1 MKILA
6 IETSCDETGVAIIEA
21 SDAKTAPNFKIL
33 ANIVASQIAVHAPW
47 GGVVPNLAKR
57 EHERNLVP
65 VLLEAL
71 ERAEIKNKELGI
83 TGMLGGEKRKAK
95 SEKQQLKIKKIL
107 EREQELQKEF
117 FEKILPLAAPEGI
130 DAIAV
135 THGPGLEPALWVG
148 VNFARALATLWN
160 KPLVPVNHMEG
171 HIFSFLLSLK
181 TKNLKLKTFF
191 PAIALLISG
200 GHTELVLV
208 KGPTQYKYL
217 GGTRDDAVGE
227 AFDKVAKLL
236 GLGYPGGPLVSKL
249 AASATPTKGSPRGI
263 IFPRP
268 MLHSPDLDFSFSGLK
283 TSVLYKVRELKN
295 LDEKIKAAICR
306 EFEDAALDVL
316 IHKTL
321 RAAEKYR
328 PRSIILGGGVSANSA
343 LRARLTKTVRAKL
356 PAVKLILPE
365 LKFTGDNAAM
375 IAVATYFNLK
385 KAKRPS
391 AKITAQGTLNL

>member
-1 MKILA
+1 MFTKKSRIILA
-6 IETSCDETGVAIIEA
+6 IETSCDETGVAIIEV
-21 SDAKTAPNFKIL
+21 SGGSKDPRFKIL
-33 ANIVASQIAVHAPW
+33 SNIVASQVAVHAPW

-57 EHERNLVP
+57 EHERNLTP
-65 VLLEAL
+65 ILL
-71 ERAEIKNKELGI
+71 RAIKKAKLAQLTTSDLRPTTKNKI
-83 TGMLGGEKRKAK
+83 
-95 SEKQQLKIKKIL
+95 QKIL
-107 EREQELQKEF
+107 EREQELQKIF
-117 FEKILPLAAPEGI
+117 LEKIAPLTAPEEV

-160 KPLVPVNHMEG
+160 KPLIPINHMEG
-171 HIFSFLLSLK
+171 HILSFLLSQK
-181 TKNLKLKTFF
+181 TVISKSKFLISKVF
-191 PAIALLISG
+191 PAVALLISG
-200 GHTELVLV
+200 GHTELILV
-208 KGPTQYKYL
+208 KGPTKYKYL

-249 AASATPTKGSPRGI
+249 AARSKGSPWI
-263 IFPRP
+263 KFPRP

-316 IHKTL
+316 IHKTI
-321 RAAEKYR
+321 RAAEKYQ

-343 LRARLTKTVRAKL
+343 LRARLKKTVRAKL
-356 PAVKLILPE
+356 PTIKLILPE

-375 IAVATYFNLK
+375 IAVAAFFNLK
-385 KAKRPS
+385 KAKNPG
-391 AKITAQGTLNL
+391 AQIMAQGTLQL